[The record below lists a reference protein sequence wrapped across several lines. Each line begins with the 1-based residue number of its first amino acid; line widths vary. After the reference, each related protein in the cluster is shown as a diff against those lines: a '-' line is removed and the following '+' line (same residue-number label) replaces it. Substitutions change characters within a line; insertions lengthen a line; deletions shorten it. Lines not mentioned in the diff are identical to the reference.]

1 MAQAKAD
8 SLGSVPGQAVQVVPD
23 GVVAVGVCRK
33 VGGVCYLFLAVQAVG
48 LFQLQPD
55 ILHVRV
61 GQGAAAGPVLP
72 ADGPQQVYTLGQQ
85 VLCQRPG

>member
-1 MAQAKAD
+1 MPV
-8 SLGSVPGQAVQVVPD
+8 LMIVTGSSRHPAHLTYGL
-23 GVVAVGVCRK
+23 VAVGVGRK
-33 VGGVCYLFLAVQAVG
+33 VGGVRDLLLAGQAVG
-48 LFQLQPD
+48 LFQIQPN

-85 VLCQRPG
+85 ILCQRPG